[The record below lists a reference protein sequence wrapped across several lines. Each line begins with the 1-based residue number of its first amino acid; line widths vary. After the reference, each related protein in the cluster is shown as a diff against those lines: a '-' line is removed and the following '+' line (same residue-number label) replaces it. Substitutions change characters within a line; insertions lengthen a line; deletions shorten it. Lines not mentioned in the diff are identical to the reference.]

1 MRQNTLDNISLIF
14 FKIDGIFVGIPKKI
28 PTKRRNMIGHV
39 ANFMTKISLFRQYYT
54 NRSLLF
60 LQKAA
65 IGGFWKDVV
74 TECLFIR
81 IVKNG
86 VKQGSNDTTR
96 ILLPHEQQL
105 IIFTKLL

>member
-65 IGGFWKDVV
+65 IGGFWGDVIGSLV
-74 TECLFIR
+74 APVSAPKTNRSNLGCIFLQKGSLIAFI
-81 IVKNG
+81 
-86 VKQGSNDTTR
+86 
-96 ILLPHEQQL
+96 L
-105 IIFTKLL
+105 